1 MRFATRLAAGAL
13 FGASVFGAVSAT
25 AAPAIPHAG
34 SVAGDTVQ
42 TARHRDYKSHYD
54 NHHHSHT
61 GHHGTTK
68 HERMMRRHNTHH
80 HGNPNARNPER
91 PGYQQQLGNT
101 TNGPRY

>member
-1 MRFATRLAAGAL
+1 MRFATTLAAGAL
-13 FGASVFGAVSAT
+13 LGAIGFGAVSAS
-25 AAPAIPHAG
+25 AAPAMPHAAL
-34 SVAGDTVQ
+34 VAGDTIETV
-42 TARHRDYKSHYD
+42 RHRGH
-54 NHHHSHT
+54 HHHSHM

>member
-1 MRFATRLAAGAL
+1 MRLALTLAAGVMLGGLGLAVDP
-13 FGASVFGAVSAT
+13 AS
-25 AAPAIPHAG
+25 AAPAIPQPGLLDGG
-34 SVAGDTVQ
+34 SNIEHVL
-42 TARHRDYKSHYD
+42 HRG
-54 NHHHSHT
+54 HHHY
-61 GHHGTTK
+61 GRGRTTK